1 VWLASQYLRQGF
13 IMFFRRF
20 TLIVAVFMSLALG
33 APLLGHEGHDHDSVP
48 VSPAQTNAAR
58 LEASSAAFE
67 LLAVRQNGEL
77 TIWLDRFETNEP
89 VTNAAIEVETPVGPQ
104 TASPSAD
111 GVYRL
116 AAPWAEKSG
125 SYDLIFTVVAGGNV
139 DILTGMLRTPEP
151 VPAPKALRP
160 PQTGYAILAAGLGGL
175 TLGAFFAIFLRRRP
189 LVLAPALG
197 LLALAAFGAARLFAH
212 EGYDHGGEAVVLLP
226 EAPDRAQALPDGSV
240 FLPKAT
246 QRVLFVR
253 TALGRD
259 ETFAKRVEL
268 PGRVI
273 PDPNGAG
280 LVQASAVGRLS
291 PPPGGFPSLGTKVHT
306 GEVLAYVSTPFLAID
321 QSTMHQQ
328 QGDLD
333 QQISI
338 IERRISRYET
348 LAKTGAVAAVTLDEA
363 RLELEGLRNKRA
375 SLDRAKREP
384 EALRAPIDGL
394 IATANAVAGQVVD
407 VNAIIFQI
415 IDPKRLFVEA
425 LSFDSATPADSASAR
440 SPDGHELEL
449 AFIGAGLADRNQAAA
464 LQFAIKGAPTGLR
477 PGQFIT
483 VLAQTGAVLSG
494 LAASRASVVR
504 RSNGENVV
512 YTHDAAER
520 FRSVVVRTQPLDAE
534 RVLIVSGLEPGKR
547 IVTQA
552 AELLNQVR

>member
-1 VWLASQYLRQGF
+1 MSIRLFA
-13 IMFFRRF
+13 
-20 TLIVAVFMSLALG
+20 LIAAVFASLALG
-33 APLLGHEGHDHDSVP
+33 APLLAHEVHDHEPVP
-48 VSPAQTNAAR
+48 VSPAQTSAAR

-89 VTNAAIEVETPVGPQ
+89 VTDAVIEVETPAGPQ
-104 TASPSAD
+104 TAAPGAG

-116 AAPWAEKSG
+116 AAPWAQKPG
-125 SYDLIFTVVAGGNV
+125 RYDLIFTVAAGGDV
-139 DILTGMLRTPEP
+139 DVLTGALTTPE
-151 VPAPKALRP
+151 AATAAQALQP
-160 PQTGYAILAAGLGGL
+160 LQTGYAIPAAGFGGL
-175 TLGAFFAIFLRRRP
+175 ALGALLALGLRRRP
-189 LVLAPALG
+189 LVWAPALG

-212 EGYDHGGEAVVLLP
+212 EGHDHGGDAAVLLAA
-226 EAPDRAQALPDGSV
+226 APDRAQALPDGSV

-246 QRVLFVR
+246 QRVLAVR
-253 TALGRD
+253 TVLGRED
-259 ETFAKRVEL
+259 RFAKRVEL
-268 PGRVI
+268 PGRII

-291 PPPGGFPSLGTKVHT
+291 PPPGGFPSLGAKVHA
-306 GEVLAYVSTPFLAID
+306 GDVLAYVSTPFLAID
-321 QSTMHQQ
+321 QSTMQQQ

-333 QQISI
+333 QQVSI
-338 IERRISRYET
+338 VERRISRYET
-348 LAKTGAVAAVTLDEA
+348 LAKTGAVAAVTLEEA

-384 EALRAPIDGL
+384 EALRAPLDGV
-394 IATANAVAGQVVD
+394 IAAANAVAGQVVD

-425 LSFDSATPADSASAR
+425 LSFDVAAPVGSASAR
-440 SPDGHELEL
+440 SPDGRELGL

-477 PGQFIT
+477 PGQFVT
-483 VLAQTGAVLSG
+483 VFAQTSVGVSG
-494 LAASRASVVR
+494 LAAPRASVVR
-504 RSNGENVV
+504 RSNGESVV
-512 YTHDAAER
+512 YTHDGAER

-534 RVLIVSGLEPGKR
+534 RVLIVGGLEPGRR